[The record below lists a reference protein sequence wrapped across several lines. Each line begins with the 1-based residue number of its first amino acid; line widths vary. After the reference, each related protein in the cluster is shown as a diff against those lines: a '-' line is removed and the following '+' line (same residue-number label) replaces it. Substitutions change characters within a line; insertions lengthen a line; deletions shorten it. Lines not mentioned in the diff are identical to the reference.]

1 MGEVLGRPAA
11 GCPHPEGSRCQALP
25 FPRPYPMTN
34 KERKIPMTAQTA
46 IGEPIVV
53 TDASFAEDVLASP
66 LPVLVDFWAAWCPPC
81 RVIAPIL
88 NELAAEYAGKV
99 TIAKLNTDEHQRY
112 MAQLGVYG
120 LPTLIVF
127 KDGREVERLIG
138 ARSKRQYQERLDEL
152 LR

>member
-1 MGEVLGRPAA
+1 
-11 GCPHPEGSRCQALP
+11 
-25 FPRPYPMTN
+25 
-34 KERKIPMTAQTA
+34 MTAPTA
-46 IGEPIVV
+46 VGKPIVV
-53 TDASFAEDVLASP
+53 TDASFAEDVLAAS

-120 LPTLIVF
+120 LPTLIIF
-127 KDGREVERLIG
+127 MDGREVERLVG
-138 ARSKRQYQERLDEL
+138 ARSRRHYQERLDEL